1 MSDQDD
7 FAALL
12 DASFSEAESA
22 NSKRLKQGARVEG
35 KVIQIGKDTVFVDVG
50 TRSEG
55 TIDRYQLEDADGN
68 LTVKVGDSIR
78 AVVQSGGDRPKLAIR
93 LGGKVGADLDALE
106 AAMAAKTPVE
116 GSVTKAVKAGLE
128 IDISGHRCFCP
139 ASQIDRVY
147 TEDTSVY
154 EGQSMTVLILEIRD
168 KGRSIVVSRRALLEA
183 ERANAAAELADKL
196 EAGAIME
203 GTISSVKK
211 YGAFVDLG
219 GIEGLIHI
227 SELAHSRVGSV
238 DDVVQ
243 VGEPVTV
250 KILEIDRREDPPKLR
265 LSMKALTQ
273 APKREHERK
282 EQKISDAKV
291 TKVESYGII
300 VEIEGGGGGV
310 VPLRELDTPPG
321 SDPRRRY
328 PPGAEVRVVSIG
340 TDTQGR
346 PRFSIRRVEEAEA
359 RQNFREFSKAA
370 AEEEK
375 AAGGLGSLGD
385 LLKARLGD

>member
-1 MSDQDD
+1 MSDKDD

-22 NSKRLKQGARVEG
+22 SSKRLKQGARVEG

-55 TIDRYQLEDADGN
+55 TIDRHQLEDADGN
-68 LTVKVGDSIR
+68 LTVKVGDTIR
-78 AVVQSGGDRPKLAIR
+78 AVVQNGGDRPKLAIR
-93 LGGKVGADLDALE
+93 IGGKVGADLDALE
-106 AAMAAKTPVE
+106 SAMAAKTPVE
-116 GSVTKAVKAGLE
+116 GTVTKAVKAGLE

-139 ASQIDRVY
+139 ASQIDRIY

-183 ERANAAAELADKL
+183 ERANAAAELASKL
-196 EAGAIME
+196 EAGAVME
-203 GTISSVKK
+203 GTVSSVKK

-238 DDVVQ
+238 ADVVQ
-243 VGEPVTV
+243 VGENVTV

-273 APKREHERK
+273 APKRERK

-300 VEIEGGGGGV
+300 VELEGGGSGV

-328 PPGAEVRVVSIG
+328 PPGKEVRVVGIG
-340 TDTQGR
+340 TDNQGR
-346 PRFSIRRVEEAEA
+346 PRYSIRRVEEAEA

-370 AEEEK
+370 AAEEK

-385 LLKARLGD
+385 LLKARLGE